1 MFERGFKSW
10 CEEVSVQ
17 IRRELKLLPTSPL
30 SPPRFAELLGVR
42 LLMPNQLS
50 ELPKEVCARL
60 TSVHSDC
67 WSAITIAAGKRSLI
81 IYNPDHSPAR
91 QASDLMHEMAHMLLN
106 HEPSRVFITPK
117 SGAALRTHDP
127 NQEQEANWLC
137 GCLLL
142 PRPAL
147 VAIRRLGLSD
157 QEACSRFGVSR
168 DMLRFRINVT
178 GVDRQVDRYRRSRR

>member
-17 IRRELKLLPTSPL
+17 IRRELKLPPTAPL
-30 SPPRFAELLGVR
+30 NPARFAEILGVR
-42 LLMPNQLS
+42 LFVPSQLS
-50 ELPKEVCARL
+50 DLPKEVCARL

-67 WSAITIAAGKRSLI
+67 WSAITIATGKRPII

-91 QASDLMHEMAHMLLN
+91 QSSDLMHELAHILLN

-117 SGAALRTHDP
+117 GGAALRTHDQT
-127 NQEQEANWLC
+127 QEQEANWLC

-142 PRPAL
+142 PRSAL
-147 VAIRRLGLSD
+147 AAIRHQGLSD
-157 QEACSRFGVSR
+157 EEACAHFGVSR
-168 DMLRFRINVT
+168 DMLRYRLNVT
-178 GVDRQVDRYRRSRR
+178 GVNRQLGRRRSVRA